1 MKTLKESLLDNIET
15 SMRKGDKMAKEED
28 LAIKELNSIYDRLQY
43 FSSKHS
49 AHSSCWE
56 FNKVLSYKH
65 RCTIHL
71 SAARLA
77 KYFGLPA
84 KYIFI
89 IVDCSNFK
97 KVKWGVRICITS
109 ATKTRLDKSTH
120 AQYVSYD
127 TEKTLIAYDFNETNC
142 TFDSS
147 GYGNPKYSLAE
158 FITKYVLPMFSDI
171 DAFKE
176 NIINPLKDSDGEWY
190 KSKFLPT
197 ISI

>member
-28 LAIKELNSIYDRLQY
+28 LAIKELNYIYDKLQDFSHNSY
-43 FSSKHS
+43 WVFNKGLSSK
-49 AHSSCWE
+49 
-56 FNKVLSYKH
+56 Y

-71 SAARLA
+71 NAARLA
-77 KYFGLPA
+77 KYLGLPA
-84 KYIFI
+84 KHIFI
-89 IVDCSNFK
+89 MVDCSNFN
-97 KVKWGVRICITS
+97 KVKWGVSICITS
-109 ATKTRLDKSTH
+109 ATKPRLDKTTH
-120 AQYVSYD
+120 VQYVNYN
-127 TEKTLIAYDFNETNC
+127 TQKTYIAYDFNETNC

-147 GYGNPKYSLAE
+147 GYGNPKYSPAE